1 MGKATKDNKVQS
13 TTYGDRSPAFSAGR
27 DMMVHPGAERSETEH
42 STEHA
47 EHRILFVAANPR
59 DRDRL
64 RGDEEAREIE
74 NALRSMD
81 HGRRFDLETIWATR
95 AADLRTALL
104 RHQPTILH
112 FSGHGLR
119 GAILLEET
127 RQRSRKIPVDRLG
140 RLLSQFQESLRC
152 VVLSCCESLS
162 KAEDLTEHV
171 EWVIGTPGKL
181 ADGLAIQFGIA
192 FYQALAARES
202 WGIREAFDFARASLD
217 FEGHGFDD
225 EQLPQLFTRRE

>member
-1 MGKATKDNKVQS
+1 MSKAPKDTTVQS
-13 TTYGDRSPAFSAGR
+13 TTYGDRSSAFTAGN
-27 DMMVHPGAERSETEH
+27 DMVVHQGAERSDTENR
-42 STEHA
+42 TTRA

-59 DRDRL
+59 DGDRL

-74 NALRSMD
+74 IALRSMD
-81 HGRRFDLETIWATR
+81 HGGRFHLETIWAAR
-95 AADLRTALL
+95 PADLRTALL

-127 RQRSRKIPVDRLG
+127 SQRSRKIPMDRLG
-140 RLLSQFQESLRC
+140 RLLGQFRDSLGC

-162 KAEDLTEHV
+162 KAEDLAEHV

-181 ADGLAIQFGIA
+181 ADGLAIQFAIA

-202 WGIREAFDFARASLD
+202 WSIREAFDFARASLD
-217 FEGHGFDD
+217 FDGHRCAD
-225 EQLPQLFTRRE
+225 EQLPQLFTRQE